1 MIYFE
6 NLNYEECSDVYAL
19 KCICIDKHEQI
30 YWRISP
36 PPSSKICGDL
46 LSVDTF
52 DEAHVWCDL
61 HNLKIVKI
69 MDQIEFHN
77 EINSF
82 LCAQRQN
89 KGI

>member
-6 NLNYEECSDVYAL
+6 NLNRKECSNVYAL
-19 KCICIDKHEQI
+19 KCIDKHEQV

-36 PPSSKICGDL
+36 LPSSKICDDL

-69 MDQIEFHN
+69 TDQAGFHK

-82 LCAQRQN
+82 LRAQSQN